1 MIHEVIAM
9 LTTIS
14 KGMQITIPA
23 TIREVLGLG
32 AGSRVEIER
41 TGKKII
47 IKPIEDDIE
56 AVLAAS
62 KRWKAKHPEMTA
74 EEMDALNERM
84 FR

>member
-1 MIHEVIAM
+1 M

-14 KGMQITIPA
+14 KGMQVTIPA
-23 TIREVLGLG
+23 AIREVLGLG

-47 IKPIEDDIE
+47 IKPIEDNIE
-56 AVLAAS
+56 AVLASS
-62 KRWKAKHPEMTA
+62 KKWKARHPEMTA
-74 EEMDALNERM
+74 EEMDALSERM